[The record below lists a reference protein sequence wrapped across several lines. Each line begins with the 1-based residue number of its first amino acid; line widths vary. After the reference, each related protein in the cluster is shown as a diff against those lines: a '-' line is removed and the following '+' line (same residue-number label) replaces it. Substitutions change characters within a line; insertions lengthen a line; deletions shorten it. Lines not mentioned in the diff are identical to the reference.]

1 MKYIL
6 PTILLSAAAYFTS
19 GLSTEPAPALQVRS
33 AETCGDPAFALPLY
47 RIFQPAVPARA
58 YELDV
63 TVVTAEIAQAG
74 WTLERISAMAFPSQ
88 QESTVRFYHLGNGA
102 GQSNFWTINTTE
114 LNAALQEGYSIVAS
128 DITYIYPTQICGSV
142 PFYRA
147 SGSANKDNVY
157 TTSESEYLQF
167 IAEGFVDMGIAGYV
181 LPLNVVQCD

>member
-1 MKYIL
+1 MKYNL
-6 PTILLSAAAYFTS
+6 PAILLSAAACFIS
-19 GLSTEPAPALQVRS
+19 ALSTDLAPALQARS
-33 AETCGDPAFALPLY
+33 AETCGDPMLALPLY

-74 WTLERISAMAFPSQ
+74 WTLESVSAMAFPSQ
-88 QESTVRFYHLGNGA
+88 QESTVRFYHLENGA
-102 GQSNFWTINTTE
+102 LRANFWTINTTE
-114 LNAALQEGYSIVAS
+114 LNTALQEGYSVVAS
-128 DITYIYPTQICGSV
+128 DMTYIYLTQICESV

-147 SGSANKDNVY
+147 SGSANRDNVY

-167 IAEGFVDMGIAGYV
+167 IAEGFIDMGIAGYV